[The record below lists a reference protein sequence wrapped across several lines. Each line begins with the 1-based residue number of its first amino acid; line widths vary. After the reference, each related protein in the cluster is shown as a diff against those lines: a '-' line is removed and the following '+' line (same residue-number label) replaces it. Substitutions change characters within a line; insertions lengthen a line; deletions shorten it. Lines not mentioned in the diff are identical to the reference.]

1 MSRNAY
7 QSRSN
12 PASEQFLRVFVLLA
26 HSFGAQSWRD
36 RWRRGELAGIQEQL
50 PYGYFHC
57 DGEYCQVRYSED
69 APENPLIRFLRM
81 SLRRLLGFDVIH
93 AWSNRQGIRDADVVW
108 THTELEH
115 LAVLL
120 LFRLGLARQG
130 RPKLIAQ
137 SVWLYDRWHQL
148 SALRRWAY
156 RRLLVGADI
165 LTTLSPEN
173 LEIARQLFP
182 TQRVELVTFGIDSSE
197 MRPARRREIR
207 RPVHIL
213 SLGNDMH
220 RDWDTLIKA
229 CRGWNECDV
238 KIGGKRIGRSLRR
251 HTRNFSN
258 LEIVTPGST
267 AELRQLYEWA
277 DLVVI
282 PLKHNSHVSGITVI
296 SEAIISGVPVICTD
310 TGGLRSYFSGDEVR
324 YIPLA
329 EPDHLRIAIEEL
341 SRNDDLRFAIARRAQ
356 ARIVNSDLNSRAF
369 AHRHYELS
377 RSLFETVNEQPLKP
391 HLTTPQL
398 AAGKTVA
405 KPVRVFVLLAHG
417 FGARTWTERWKKGQI
432 GGINERLPYG
442 FFHAAGDG
450 MTVEYS
456 EDRSEHLL
464 KKYLRSALRLFL
476 GFDVIHAWR
485 NRQAIRSAN
494 AIWVN
499 TEYEHLAALCLL
511 IRRPRG
517 RRPIIIAES
526 VWLFDRWPRF
536 WAPRRWLYRR
546 LLADADVLAVH
557 SPANQRVARD
567 LFPEKRVEFIPFGVD
582 PAAVKPAIQREAHHP
597 LRILSLGNDV
607 HRDWRTLIDAV
618 KLLDDCEVRIGGKRI
633 RWRTRGRTR
642 GVSQILMRRSTSA
655 EEVADLYAWADL
667 VVVPLKPN
675 LHASGITVI
684 AEAVSSGVPV
694 ICSDTGGLK
703 AYFSDEEVRYVVP
716 DDPAALRAAIVDLG
730 RDSALRCQIVR
741 RARARIVSGGISSRS
756 YAIAHRV
763 LSLDLINAAADSVAS
778 RAPEAVGVP
787 DTSSRSLRIFV
798 LLANGF
804 GASWVQGGL
813 PGINEAMPY
822 GYHHATGQGC
832 AVTYSED
839 APEGRLFCLA
849 RRALRRWLGFDLI
862 HAWRN
867 RRALTNADV
876 VWTHTELEGLAVVAL
891 LSFLRPTTR
900 PRIIAQSIWLFGR
913 WSEFWPSKRWLY
925 RRLLRKA
932 DLLTVQCE
940 ANRAIAVQVLPD
952 ARVEIVH
959 YGIDL
964 DKMIAARL
972 RPAHKP
978 IRILSL
984 GRDMHRDWD
993 TLIAATARRPEFE
1006 VCIGARKISPKAV
1019 AHSENLI
1026 LVKPDSAQLAELY
1039 AWADVVVIPLHPNIH
1054 ISGIT
1059 VLTEAT
1065 LFGVPVICTRTGGLE
1080 EYFGDESVS
1089 YVPPRDSEALRQA
1102 VNQLGSN
1109 DRLRFELARN
1119 AQARLVENDFS
1130 TRTRAKRLVTLSREL
1145 LSRNLAELSREVQ
1158 LATDAETS
1166 YSALDREPLG
1176 AAHSN
1181 PQPVGDPL

>member
-1 MSRNAY
+1 MR
-7 QSRSN
+7 SRSYL
-12 PASEQFLRVFVLLA
+12 ATMILR
-26 HSFGAQSWRD
+26 
-36 RWRRGELAGIQEQL
+36 
-50 PYGYFHC
+50 
-57 DGEYCQVRYSED
+57 
-69 APENPLIRFLRM
+69 
-81 SLRRLLGFDVIH
+81 
-93 AWSNRQGIRDADVVW
+93 
-108 THTELEH
+108 
-115 LAVLL
+115 
-120 LFRLGLARQG
+120 
-130 RPKLIAQ
+130 
-137 SVWLYDRWHQL
+137 
-148 SALRRWAY
+148 
-156 RRLLVGADI
+156 
-165 LTTLSPEN
+165 LT
-173 LEIARQLFP
+173 
-182 TQRVELVTFGIDSSE
+182 
-197 MRPARRREIR
+197 
-207 RPVHIL
+207 
-213 SLGNDMH
+213 
-220 RDWDTLIKA
+220 
-229 CRGWNECDV
+229 
-238 KIGGKRIGRSLRR
+238 
-251 HTRNFSN
+251 
-258 LEIVTPGST
+258 
-267 AELRQLYEWA
+267 
-277 DLVVI
+277 
-282 PLKHNSHVSGITVI
+282 
-296 SEAIISGVPVICTD
+296 
-310 TGGLRSYFSGDEVR
+310 
-324 YIPLA
+324 
-329 EPDHLRIAIEEL
+329 
-341 SRNDDLRFAIARRAQ
+341 IARRAQ
-356 ARIVNSDLNSRAF
+356 VRIINSNLNSRAF
-369 AHRHYELS
+369 AFRHYELS
-377 RSLFETVNEQPLKP
+377 RSLFETANEHPSKPQP
-391 HLTTPQL
+391 TTLQL
-398 AAGKTVA
+398 AAVETVA
-405 KPVRVFVLLAHG
+405 KPVRAFVLLAHG
-417 FGARTWTERWKKGQI
+417 FGARTWTERWEKGQI

-456 EDRSEHLL
+456 EDRSERRMT
-464 KKYLRSALRLFL
+464 KYLRSALRLFL
-476 GFDVIHAWR
+476 GFDLIHAWS
-485 NRQAIRSAN
+485 NRHAIRSADV
-494 AIWVN
+494 IWVN

-526 VWLFDRWPRF
+526 VWLFDRWARF

-582 PAAVKPAIQREAHHP
+582 PAAIRPAIQRETHHP

-618 KLLDDCEVRIGGKRI
+618 KSLDDCEVRIGGKRI
-633 RWRTRGRTR
+633 RWRTHGRTR
-642 GVSQILMRRSTSA
+642 GVRQILMRRSTSA
-655 EEVADLYAWADL
+655 EEVAELYAWADL

-716 DDPAALRAAIVDLG
+716 GDPDALRAAITDLR
-730 RDSALRCQIVR
+730 RDPALRYQLVK
-741 RARARIVSGGISSRS
+741 RAQARIVSGDISSRS
-756 YAIAHRV
+756 YAMAHRA
-763 LSLDLINAAADSVAS
+763 LSLDLINAAANSVDSSIAKPAS
-778 RAPEAVGVP
+778 VP
-787 DTSSRSLRIFV
+787 DASSHYCGSSFCSRH
-798 LLANGF
+798 GF
-804 GASWVQGGL
+804 GASWVRGGC
-813 PGINEAMPY
+813 PGSTRRCPTVIITQPS
-822 GYHHATGQGC
+822 QGC

-839 APEGRLFCLA
+839 APEGRLFRLA

-913 WSEFWPSKRWLY
+913 WSEFWASKRWLY
-925 RRLLRKA
+925 QRLLRKA

-972 RPAHKP
+972 RPSHKP

-984 GRDMHRDWD
+984 GRDMHRDWA

-1006 VCIGARKISPKAV
+1006 VCIGARKISPKAI

-1026 LVKPDSAQLAELY
+1026 LVKPTSAQLAELY

-1080 EYFGDESVS
+1080 EYFSDESVS
-1089 YVPPRDSEALRQA
+1089 YVPPRDSEALRRA
-1102 VNQLGSN
+1102 INQLGC
-1109 DRLRFELARN
+1109 
-1119 AQARLVENDFS
+1119 
-1130 TRTRAKRLVTLSREL
+1130 K
-1145 LSRNLAELSREVQ
+1145 
-1158 LATDAETS
+1158 
-1166 YSALDREPLG
+1166 
-1176 AAHSN
+1176 
-1181 PQPVGDPL
+1181 